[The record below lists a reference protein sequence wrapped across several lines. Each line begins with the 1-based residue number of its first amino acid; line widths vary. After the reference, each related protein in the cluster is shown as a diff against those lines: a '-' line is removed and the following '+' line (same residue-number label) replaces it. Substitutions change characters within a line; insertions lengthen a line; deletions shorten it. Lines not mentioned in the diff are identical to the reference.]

1 MARFQSERK
10 HIFHN
15 KAFISLFIFLLLLL
29 LFLKGIQGL
38 SQTTIYRQK
47 EQLETA
53 LSRAVTYSYATN
65 GYYPEN
71 LDLLLKEYKINYNQ
85 QLFYVDYQV
94 LGGNLFPEIT
104 ILLKEGA
111 YK

>member
-1 MARFQSERK
+1 MARFQSERR
-10 HIFHN
+10 HIFQN
-15 KAFISLFIFLLLLL
+15 KALVSFFIFLIVLL

-38 SQTTIYRQK
+38 SQTTVFRQK

-53 LSRAVTYSYATN
+53 LSRAATYSYATN

-71 LDLLLKEYKINYNQ
+71 LDTLLKEYKINYNQ
-85 QLFYVDYQV
+85 QIFYVDYQV

-104 ILLKEGA
+104 ILLKEGD
-111 YK
+111 Y

>member
-1 MARFQSERK
+1 MARFQTKQTKSFGSRPL
-10 HIFHN
+10 
-15 KAFISLFIFLLLLL
+15 ISLLLFLIILFIFLQA
-29 LFLKGIQGL
+29 IQGL
-38 SQTTIYRQK
+38 SHTTVLRQK

-71 LDLLLKEYKINYNQ
+71 LEALIKEYKINYNHD
-85 QLFYVDYQV
+85 LFYVDYQV

-104 ILLKEGA
+104 ILVQEGG
-111 YK
+111 Y